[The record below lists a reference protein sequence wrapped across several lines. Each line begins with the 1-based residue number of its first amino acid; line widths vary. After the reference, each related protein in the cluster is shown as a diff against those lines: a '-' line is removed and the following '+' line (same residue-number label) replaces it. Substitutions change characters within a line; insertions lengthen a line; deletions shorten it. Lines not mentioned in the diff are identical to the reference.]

1 MAVSTAV
8 MTMEEFIRRSDQE
21 GPFEIINGEIVSR
34 MPTVFGHGE
43 IANLIGTLLNQLA
56 GDQGKAYVEVTF
68 IYPDDYDA
76 NWVRGSRIP
85 DVMFIRTERL
95 DAYKT
100 ANPDWRGKPLM
111 LVPDLVVEVVSPT
124 DQYSDVQAKVQR
136 YLADGVR
143 LVWVFDPQTK
153 TVTAYS
159 RTQEGYRVRAFN
171 ESDTLDGGDV
181 IAGLSINLKEI
192 FEG

>member
-8 MTMEEFIRRSDQE
+8 MTMDEFIRRSDQE

-34 MPTVFGHGE
+34 MPNASRHGRTVKRILAALLPYEDHGE
-43 IANLIGTLLNQLA
+43 VFAET
-56 GDQGKAYVEVTF
+56 TF
-68 IYPDDYDA
+68 VLTDSP

-85 DVMFIRTERL
+85 DVMFVVREKL
-95 DAYKT
+95 DEFEQT
-100 ANPDWRGKPLM
+100 IPDADNKPFV